1 MNLSAA
7 LKSFVVDPIRYQRP
21 GLAFYRISQFLHD
34 RTNGGFDKA
43 YLKVAQ
49 YIAAKVALPAPS
61 LLTQPEI
68 QGVASDLE
76 RDGYKILPYRMTPDQ
91 IEEIKAFAFSTKAH
105 GVDLNKMVEV
115 SPDHNRAGEA
125 RYSWWMQD
133 VVKIPAVQK
142 MILEGP
148 YCAIAQEYLGCRPI
162 LAMVHLFIDKPSNQP
177 DGSYTYHYDN
187 EGPAFL
193 KFFFFLTDVR
203 IGSGAHYFIAGSQH
217 NAKPTAVAKSGFYS
231 EDQLFSVYS
240 RDAEKIMEG
249 PPGTILAEDT
259 MGFHRGS
266 SVKHDYRLVMQFEFT
281 ALNVPTYDELLH
293 PMAPIEITNLDPGL
307 ASICRKI
314 YVRGK

>member
-1 MNLSAA
+1 MNLSSAFA
-7 LKSFVVDPIRYQRP
+7 NFVADPIRYRSL
-21 GLAFYRISQFLHD
+21 GLAMYRISQLLHD
-34 RTNGGFDKA
+34 RTNGSFDKI
-43 YLKVAQ
+43 YLK
-49 YIAAKVALPAPS
+49 AAELLMPKVKLPAPS
-61 LLTQPEI
+61 YFSQAEI
-68 QGVASDLE
+68 ADVAADIE
-76 RDGYKILPYRMTPDQ
+76 RDGYKILPYRMTLEQ

-105 GVDLNKMVEV
+105 GIDLNKMVDV
-115 SPDHNRAGEA
+115 SPERNDAGEA

-162 LAMVHLFIDKPSNQP
+162 LAMVHLFIDRPSDRP

-203 IGSGAHYFIAGSQH
+203 VGTGAHYYIAGSQH
-217 NAKPTAVAKSGFYS
+217 NTKPASVARSGFYS
-231 EDQLFSVYS
+231 EDQLFSVYP
-240 RDAEKIMEG
+240 RDAEKIMQG

-266 SVKHDYRLVMQFEFT
+266 SVKQDYRLMMQFEFT
-281 ALNVPTYDELLH
+281 ALNVTTQDELRH
-293 PMAPIEITNLDPGL
+293 PLVAVSVANLNPGI

-314 YVRGK
+314 YVPG